1 MKINL
6 TLVYFN
12 GHVWYF
18 RDVNFHFMTAGRLV
32 PTGLEQQ
39 SQIGMVI
46 NWRDLIIVQ
55 LNKAKQINF
64 ILKDILVNTN
74 TTRMYMYE
82 PDKFSLGVL
91 ESTLGYIVPFSL
103 LLPLIMITI
112 SY

>member
-39 SQIGMVI
+39 SQIGM
-46 NWRDLIIVQ
+46 L
-55 LNKAKQINF
+55 
-64 ILKDILVNTN
+64 
-74 TTRMYMYE
+74 
-82 PDKFSLGVL
+82 L
-91 ESTLGYIVPFSL
+91 EGIGL
-103 LLPLIMITI
+103 LFN
-112 SY
+112 